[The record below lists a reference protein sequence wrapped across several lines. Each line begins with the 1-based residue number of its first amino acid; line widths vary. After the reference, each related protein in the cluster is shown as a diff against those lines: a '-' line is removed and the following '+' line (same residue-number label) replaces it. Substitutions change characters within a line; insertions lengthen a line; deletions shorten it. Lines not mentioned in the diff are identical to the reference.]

1 MIELNDDLL
10 NKYIDNDL
18 DKETMLMIKSRLE
31 SSVTD
36 MMKYKSLLSIHNE
49 LMKIPVEEVS
59 PDFTSNLLL
68 KVQRSLKS
76 KKEQNFFI
84 VSVLSLFF
92 LICIGIIGY
101 LLSNY
106 IFTAESSSSDV
117 VLQLTEHSE
126 NFISLLSN
134 LFSKGNI
141 SIIGSIF
148 SFVLLIIGYFFF
160 ESFKQSKQR

>member
-1 MIELNDDLL
+1 
-10 NKYIDNDL
+10 
-18 DKETMLMIKSRLE
+18 
-31 SSVTD
+31 
-36 MMKYKSLLSIHNE
+36 
-49 LMKIPVEEVS
+49 
-59 PDFTSNLLL
+59 
-68 KVQRSLKS
+68 
-76 KKEQNFFI
+76 
-84 VSVLSLFF
+84 SVLSLFF

>member
-1 MIELNDDLL
+1 MNELNDDLL
-10 NKYIDNDL
+10 NKYIDNEL
-18 DKETMLMIKSRLE
+18 DKETMMMIKSKLE
-31 SSVTD
+31 SSAKD
-36 MMKYKSLLSIHNE
+36 MMKYKALLSVHNE
-49 LMKIPVEEVS
+49 LLRMAVEEVS
-59 PDFTSNLLL
+59 PDFTSKLML
-68 KVQRSLKS
+68 KIQRSLKS
-76 KKEQNFFI
+76 KREQNFFI

-106 IFTAESSSSDV
+106 IFTAEPNSSDV

-126 NFISLLSN
+126 NFISLLHN

-148 SFVLLIIGYFFF
+148 SFILFISGYFFF